1 MSLLNM
7 FNRMLARSDLFD
19 RMVDTLGVRE
29 AMADKNDHGNLTRRA
44 VSRCMGCK
52 DGEACSHWLEANETA
67 AAAPGFCRNHD
78 MFARLKHEIEA
89 AT

>member
-7 FNRMLARSDLFD
+7 FNRMLARSELFD

-29 AMADKNDHGNLTRRA
+29 AMAEKSGHGNLMRRA
-44 VSRCMGCK
+44 VSRCMGCQ
-52 DGEACSHWLEANETA
+52 DGGACENWLETHDTA
-67 AAAPGFCRNHD
+67 AEAPHYCRNHD